1 MKIKY
6 FVLILLAASFCV
18 AQTPDP
24 VTPETPWQMTISPQN
39 EPGDALQ
46 VSGTVYGPDGKTP
59 IAGATVYVYHT
70 DIRGY
75 YSQDT
80 RSGSTNPRIKGT
92 MRTNAEGNYAFR
104 SIKPGPYPD
113 SRVPAHIHY
122 IVSAPG
128 YKQKVF
134 EIVFDDDPFVT
145 ANIRARARQENT
157 IYSIKKLERDP
168 QGAWRCVQDV
178 QLQRE

>member
-1 MKIKY
+1 MKIMT
-6 FVLILLAASFCV
+6 VLLFLLAASLCL
-18 AQTPDP
+18 AQNS
-24 VTPETPWQMTISPQN
+24 ETTASNPPWQMTISPQN
-39 EPGDALQ
+39 EPGEALH
-46 VSGTVYGPDGKTP
+46 VFGTVYGPDGKTP
-59 IAGATVYVYHT
+59 ITGATVYVYHT

-75 YSQDT
+75 YSQDS
-80 RSGSTNPRIKGT
+80 RSGSSNPRIKGT
-92 MRTNAEGNYAFR
+92 MSTNAEGKYAFR
-104 SIKPGPYPD
+104 SIKPGAYPD

-145 ANIRARARQENT
+145 ADIRMRARRENS
-157 IYSIKKLERDP
+157 IYSIKKLERDS
-168 QGAWRCVQDV
+168 QGVWRCVQDV

>member
-1 MKIKY
+1 MKTTIILL
-6 FVLILLAASFCV
+6 FLLAASFCF
-18 AQTPDP
+18 AQNSEQTAANP
-24 VTPETPWQMTISPQN
+24 PWQMTISPQN

-75 YSQDT
+75 YSHDS
-80 RSGSTNPRIKGT
+80 RSGSSNPRIKGT
-92 MRTNAEGNYAFR
+92 MRTNAEGQYAYR
-104 SIKPGPYPD
+104 SIRPGPYPG

-122 IVSAPG
+122 LVSAPG
-128 YKQKVF
+128 YRQKVF

-145 ANIRARARQENT
+145 ADIRARAKRENS
-157 IYSIKKLERDP
+157 IYSIKKLERDS
-168 QGAWRCVQDV
+168 QGIWRCVQDV

>member
-1 MKIKY
+1 MKIMT
-6 FVLILLAASFCV
+6 VLLFLLVASFCF
-18 AQTPDP
+18 AQKSGQTA
-24 VTPETPWQMTISPQN
+24 TNAPWQMTISPQN

-70 DIRGY
+70 DIHGN
-75 YSQDT
+75 YSHDS
-80 RSGSTNPRIKGT
+80 RSGSSNPRIKGT
-92 MRTNAEGNYAFR
+92 MRTNAEGQYAYR

-122 IVSAPG
+122 LVSAPG
-128 YKQKVF
+128 YQQKVF

-145 ANIRARARQENT
+145 ADIRARAKRENS
-157 IYSIKKLERDP
+157 IYSIKKLERDS
-168 QGAWRCVQDV
+168 QGVWRCVQDV